1 MQKREVKAILFD
13 LDGVLVNSED
23 AWYHTYNDMIATYG
37 IKAISRK
44 EFSKI
49 FGNTVEKNAKSVIN
63 ITAKDANRL
72 AIKYFA
78 KNRKY
83 VTVFPKSIDILEK
96 LSDSKLKIALITNT
110 PKRILMH
117 TLKHYKLKKYFK
129 AIVTVDDVKRGK
141 PAPDMVIKACRIL
154 KVNPKNTILIGDS
167 KNDMAAGR
175 RAGCISVGY
184 GINGD
189 YKISS
194 LKEILGM
201 LS

>member
-1 MQKREVKAILFD
+1 M
-13 LDGVLVNSED
+13 
-23 AWYHTYNDMIATYG
+23 
-37 IKAISRK
+37 
-44 EFSKI
+44 
-49 FGNTVEKNAKSVIN
+49 NTI
-63 ITAKDANRL
+63 
-72 AIKYFA
+72 
-78 KNRKY
+78 
-83 VTVFPKSIDILEK
+83 
-96 LSDSKLKIALITNT
+96 
-110 PKRILMH
+110 
-117 TLKHYKLKKYFK
+117 KHYKLKKYFK